1 MALDIIPKQEGGKLK
16 AVASGTLPSGVPVVV
31 NADGTV
37 SEAGLET
44 VSTAFGSPV
53 VFEASFNTAHISSAY
68 DPVAN
73 KVVVFYEDRANS
85 DKGTYIVGT
94 VSGSSISFGT
104 AALFENASSSNI
116 SSVYDPVSGNIVVIY
131 RDEGNSNYGT
141 AIVGTVSGTSISFGS
156 PVVFSSSD
164 TLSNGVTYDTTSN
177 KVVIGYTNQ
186 GNSGYGT
193 AIVGTVSGTSISFG
207 TAVVFSNSSTSTNI
221 SVVYDSAADKS
232 VFAYTDN
239 NDPYTGLGTSIVGTV
254 SGTSISFG
262 SEVVFDSA
270 GAANH
275 VSAAYDASNG
285 KVVICYSDTGDS
297 SKGKAIVGTVSGTS
311 ISYGVAV
318 TYSSGITGPQ
328 KIVYSPNV
336 GRVTIFFRDHDNS
349 LYRSAIVGTVSGTTI
364 SFDAKNTFGT
374 SRSDYFAPVYDSG
387 AGKVVLSYE
396 DQDNSYYGTSLV
408 MTVGGDIPNLTSENY
423 IGMSGGVVKDLPV
436 DQAIGTPV
444 VFEAAGTSDVYATFD
459 SSNNKVIMAYLRTYG
474 WVSVGTVSET
484 SISFGTP
491 VAFASSAAQSI
502 SAAFDTGSNKVV
514 IAYKDGG
521 NSNYGTAIVGT
532 VSGTSISFGSP
543 VVFES
548 ATTDNTAVG
557 FDSTNN
563 KVVISYRD
571 QGNSFYGTA
580 IVGTVSGTAISFGSP
595 VVFNSGNATAQSISF
610 DSNSGKVVIAY
621 ATSSNGSAIVGT
633 VSGTAISFGSA
644 SVFESAA
651 VEAISNVF
659 DSSNNKVVISYQDQ
673 GNGNYGTA
681 TVGTVSSTSISFGTP
696 VVFEAAATNY
706 ISSVFDSNIN
716 KVVIAY
722 EDDAN
727 NDYGTLISGTV
738 SGTSISFGSS
748 AIFENASVDYV
759 SATFDSNS
767 NKVVVGYIDNGNFSY
782 GTGVVIQASGSYLAR
797 GSVAD
802 GDNATVDIVGT
813 VSTNQVGLTAG
824 QQYYVQTDGTIG
836 ETPASPSVLAGTAV
850 SATKLLVK
858 T

>member
-16 AVASGTLPSGVPVVV
+16 AVASGTLPSGQPVVV
-31 NADGTV
+31 NSDGTV
-37 SEAGLET
+37 SVVAGSDTNLGSEQTLQT
-44 VSTAFGSPV
+44 VFTSQCSV
-53 VFEASFNTAHISSAY
+53 ASDTNS
-68 DPVAN
+68 D
-73 KVVVFYEDRANS
+73 KVVVAWRY
-85 DKGTYIVGT
+85 
-94 VSGSSISFGT
+94 VSNAGV
-104 AALFENASSSNI
+104 AA
-116 SSVYDPVSGNIVVIY
+116 
-131 RDEGNSNYGT
+131 
-141 AIVGTVSGTSISFGS
+141 VGTVSGTSISFGS
-156 PVVFSSSD
+156 NTNFKSGDCDYVDAAFDGTNDKVLIVYQDGANSS
-164 TLSNGVTYDTTSN
+164 V
-177 KVVIGYTNQ
+177 
-186 GNSGYGT
+186 GT
-193 AIVGTVSGTSISFG
+193 AVVGTVSGTSISFG
-207 TAVVFSNSSTSTNI
+207 TPVVFQSNAVLDTTVTFDPDTGKFVVSYCDFPDSKSLKATVATVSGTSVSFGSQVVYASTNVYGSGGNNVCYDTNNNKVVVVYSDNSNSNYLTT
-221 SVVYDSAADKS
+221 K
-232 VFAYTDN
+232 
-239 NDPYTGLGTSIVGTV
+239 VGTV

-262 SEVVFDSA
+262 SATVIDTSDTASWIGVSFDTTSNKVVVAYALPTS
-270 GAANH
+270 GAAA
-275 VSAAYDASNG
+275 VL
-285 KVVICYSDTGDS
+285 
-297 SKGKAIVGTVSGTS
+297 TVSGTS
-311 ISYGVAV
+311 ITAGSPVAFNTQGVNLLDCAYDGTTDQTV
-318 TYSSGITGPQ
+318 IMYRQSANSDLGTYIAGS
-328 KIVYSPNV
+328 
-336 GRVTIFFRDHDNS
+336 
-349 LYRSAIVGTVSGTTI
+349 VSGTSI
-364 SFDAKNTFGT
+364 SFGSETVFNNGATGPNALAYNSNQGGLVLAYRDGSDSNYMK
-374 SRSDYFAPVYDSG
+374 SR
-387 AGKVVLSYE
+387 VL
-396 DQDNSYYGTSLV
+396 Q
-408 MTVGGDIPNLTSENY
+408 VGSTNLTSENY